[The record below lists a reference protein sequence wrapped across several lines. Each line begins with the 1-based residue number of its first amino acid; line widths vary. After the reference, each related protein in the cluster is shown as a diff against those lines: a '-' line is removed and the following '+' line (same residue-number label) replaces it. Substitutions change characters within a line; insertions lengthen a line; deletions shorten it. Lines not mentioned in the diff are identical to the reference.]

1 MRLRQ
6 HPQNMRLPSQVLARA
21 LQRSAVFKVEVHAV
35 GHLLA
40 VLVGDVR
47 GVESEEGVAFCDD
60 AGGLLRIGVR
70 FMGRKKKQGCEW
82 G

>member
-6 HPQNMRLPSQVLARA
+6 HPQHMRLPCQVLARA
-21 LQRSAVFKVEVHAV
+21 LQRAAVFEIEVHAV

-47 GVESEEGVAFCDD
+47 GVESEEGVAFRDD
-60 AGGLLRIGVR
+60 AGSL
-70 FMGRKKKQGCEW
+70 
-82 G
+82 